1 MGEQDNTV
9 FAEET
14 RTELMSMYT
23 GMALQGLA
31 GPCNADGIP
40 VSPLQVARDA
50 VELADAAITALEEYH
65 LRRRD
70 DLIAARKAQSEVAP
84 GQAKLELVQ

>member
-1 MGEQDNTV
+1 MGENNQV
-9 FAEET
+9 FAEEV
-14 RTELMSMYT
+14 RTELMSMFT

-31 GPCNADGIP
+31 GPCDATGTP
-40 VSPLQVARDA
+40 VRPLQVARDA

-70 DLIAARKAQSEVAP
+70 ELIAAHQAQAEVAT

>member
-1 MGEQDNTV
+1 MGENNEV
-9 FAEET
+9 FAEEV
-14 RTELMSMYT
+14 RTELMSMFT

-31 GPCNADGIP
+31 GPCDATGTP
-40 VSPLQVARDA
+40 VRPLQVARDA

-70 DLIAARKAQSEVAP
+70 ELIAKRTAEVAP